1 MSVNVEKNKTN
12 IIKTLEKL
20 KNEENNERKKVGID
34 NLIQYLLSTD
44 FFTAPASTRFHLAC
58 EGGLAQH
65 SLNVYKRLYNEVI
78 TEITKIV
85 GDDEEAV
92 SKVTTDMRYSIVICS
107 LCHDICKTNFYE
119 AGTKNIKNPVTGKWE
134 AVPSYSVNDQLAM
147 GHGEKSLYILM
158 KLGVV
163 LSDEEALAIRWYMGG
178 FDAAFKGGAYGLN
191 EVYDKSLLA
200 LLLHIADQKASHID
214 EVEK

>member
-1 MSVNVEKNKTN
+1 MKVNVEKNKAN

-44 FFTAPASTRFHLAC
+44 FFTAPASTHYHLSC

-92 SKVTTDMRYSIVICS
+92 SKVTADMRYSIVICS

-119 AGTKNIKNPVTGKWE
+119 ATTRNIKNPETGKWE
-134 AVPSYSVNDQLAM
+134 TVPSYSVNDQLAM

-163 LSDEEALAIRWYMGG
+163 LSDEEALAIRWHMGG
-178 FDAAFKGGAYGLN
+178 FDTAFKGGAYGLN

-214 EVEK
+214 EIEK